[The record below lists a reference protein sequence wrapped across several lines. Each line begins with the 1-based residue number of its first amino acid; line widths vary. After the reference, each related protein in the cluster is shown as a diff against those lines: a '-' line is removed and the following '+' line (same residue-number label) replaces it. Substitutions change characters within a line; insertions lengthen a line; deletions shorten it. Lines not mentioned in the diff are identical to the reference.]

1 MLKLQVVS
9 LREHRWGWF
18 EHDKLKLKCTESVI
32 FSIYSQ
38 RPWIEGIPILVPIQ
52 QVDQVND
59 QAADG
64 VVCVDQQTKEEI
76 LIKKLKNTIHQ
87 NNMNIVRKNNEIRKL
102 QQVNHQLKL
111 ALADVVL
118 SMQETSVKRILLVF
132 EVCYWRWNFGRNFF
146 QGKRGTVFYLP
157 IEDGKRGCSKQW

>member
-1 MLKLQVVS
+1 M
-9 LREHRWGWF
+9 
-18 EHDKLKLKCTESVI
+18 
-32 FSIYSQ
+32 
-38 RPWIEGIPILVPIQ
+38 IEGIPILVPIQ

-64 VVCVDQQTKEEI
+64 VVCVDQQTKVEI
-76 LIKKLKNTIHQ
+76 LIKKLKNKIHQ

-111 ALADVVL
+111 ALRADVVL
-118 SMQETSVKRILLVF
+118 SMQETSVKRILRSLLLKMKF
-132 EVCYWRWNFGRNFF
+132 RPEFF

-157 IEDGKRGCSKQW
+157 IEYGKRGFSKQW